1 MAVLPH
7 FFERSRSPMFF
18 TRDKSFYRSFFHLFI
33 VVVLQNVVA
42 YSVNMA
48 DNLMLGS
55 YSQAALSGAATVN
68 QIQFLVQ
75 QATLS
80 FGDGMVI
87 LNAQYWGK
95 RHLSPI
101 RSVTGIALKVGCV
114 LGAGI
119 FALTALFPA
128 PIVGLFTPDSQI
140 IAAGVEYLSVIKF
153 TYPFYILS
161 TLMMAALRS
170 VETVN
175 ISFGTSL
182 MSLVVNV
189 CINYLLIFGHFG
201 FPELGILGA
210 SIGTLTAR
218 ILEFLVVLFYIARV
232 DRRLQLFSENPFRRS
247 KELERDYVR
256 VALPVVGANLLWSMA
271 PPIQTAILGRLSSD
285 AIAANS
291 VSTTVF
297 QYLKVITA
305 SEASC
310 TSVTMGRII
319 GSGLTEPR
327 QLRPYVR
334 TLQAIFLLFGFASG
348 GSLLLLRQPLL
359 SLYSL
364 TPGAMELAGQLIPLM
379 ALIYVGMAYQMP
391 IATGVIRGSG
401 DTKFSMYLNL
411 ISTWLIVMPLSFA
424 AAYWW
429 SLPVFWVVFLLN
441 FDQLFK
447 CIPVAIRVNRYKWVH
462 ILTR

>member
-1 MAVLPH
+1 M
-7 FFERSRSPMFF
+7 
-18 TRDKSFYRSFFHLFI
+18 
-33 VVVLQNVVA
+33 
-42 YSVNMA
+42 
-48 DNLMLGS
+48 
-55 YSQAALSGAATVN
+55 
-68 QIQFLVQ
+68 
-75 QATLS
+75 
-80 FGDGMVI
+80 
-87 LNAQYWGK
+87 
-95 RHLSPI
+95 
-101 RSVTGIALKVGCV
+101 
-114 LGAGI
+114 
-119 FALTALFPA
+119 
-128 PIVGLFTPDSQI
+128 
-140 IAAGVEYLSVIKF
+140 
-153 TYPFYILS
+153 
-161 TLMMAALRS
+161 
-170 VETVN
+170 
-175 ISFGTSL
+175 
-182 MSLVVNV
+182 
-189 CINYLLIFGHFG
+189 
-201 FPELGILGA
+201 
-210 SIGTLTAR
+210 
-218 ILEFLVVLFYIARV
+218 VLFYIARV

-271 PPIQTAILGRLSSD
+271 TPIQTAILGRLSSD

-305 SEASC
+305 SEASS

-424 AAYWW
+424 AAFWW